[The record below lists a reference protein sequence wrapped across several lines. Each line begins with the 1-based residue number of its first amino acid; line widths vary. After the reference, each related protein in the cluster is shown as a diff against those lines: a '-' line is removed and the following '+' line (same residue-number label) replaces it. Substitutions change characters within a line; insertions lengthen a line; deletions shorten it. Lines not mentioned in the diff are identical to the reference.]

1 MNYILNI
8 ETATKNC
15 SVSLAK
21 EGKTILCKEI
31 AEEGYSH
38 AEQLHVFIEDLV
50 QEAGI
55 HFKDIQAIAVSQ
67 GPGSYTGLRIG
78 VSAAKGLCYALNVPL
93 IAVDTLQVLA
103 SQVKVEDGLIIPMI
117 DARRMEVYSA
127 IFDVK
132 FEKIRETQAEVIT
145 ENSFET
151 ISETV
156 YFVGDCADKCKSVI
170 TKSNFIFLEEIKYPS
185 ATAMSILSFSKFQN
199 KDFED
204 LAYFEPYYLKDFMIT
219 PSKKVG

>member
-1 MNYILNI
+1 M
-8 ETATKNC
+8 
-15 SVSLAK
+15 
-21 EGKTILCKEI
+21 
-31 AEEGYSH
+31 
-38 AEQLHVFIEDLV
+38 HVFIEDLV

-103 SQVKVEDGLIIPMI
+103 SQVQVEDGLIIPMI

-170 TKSNFIFLEEIKYPS
+170 TKSNFIFLEEIKFPS

>member
-31 AEEGYSH
+31 VEEGYSH
-38 AEQLHVFIEDLV
+38 AERLHVFIEDLV

-103 SQVKVEDGLIIPMI
+103 SQVQVEDGLIIPMI